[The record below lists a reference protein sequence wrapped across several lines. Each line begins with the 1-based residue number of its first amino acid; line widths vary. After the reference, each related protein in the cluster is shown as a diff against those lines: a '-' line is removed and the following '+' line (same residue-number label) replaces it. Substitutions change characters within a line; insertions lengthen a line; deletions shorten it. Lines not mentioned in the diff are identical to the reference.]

1 MRQKC
6 HIPIGKEYAVEIVSN
21 KMVFDENGV
30 VVGFEGDCINSTNKN
45 MYRRSYVN
53 RQRSRDNIILIGD
66 NIGDIHMSDGRGL
79 PEPDLHRIAQRQVT
93 ESNAGEA

>member
-30 VVGFEGDCINSTNKN
+30 VVGFKGDCINSTNKN

-66 NIGDIHMSDGRGL
+66 NIGDIHMSDGVAFQNQISIGL
-79 PEPDLHRIAQRQVT
+79 LNDK
-93 ESNAGEA
+93 